1 MTTWVLLGL
10 VMLGVVVTVLTVV
23 VIGIVVVMM
32 SKLTLHSMNGP
43 LEARIAAQYGP
54 AELLMKD
61 LSANSFGQESLG
73 VWQIRGNGGLVLTGK
88 ELHFFLFL
96 PKRDLLIPLD
106 AITEITF
113 TKCHLGKA
121 TIYNLLKVRFVVD
134 GKSDSI
140 AWYVSDP
147 HAWKDRIEEAK
158 GEVEKRVRANGHASL
173 W

>member
-1 MTTWVLLGL
+1 M
-10 VMLGVVVTVLTVV
+10 VVIVLTVV
-23 VIGIVVVMM
+23 VIGIVAVMV
-32 SKLTLHSMNGP
+32 SKLTLHSINGP
-43 LEARIAAQYGP
+43 LEARIAPQYGP

-121 TIYNLLKVRFVVD
+121 TIYNLLKVRYVLD

-147 HAWKDRIEEAK
+147 HAWKDRIAEAK

-173 W
+173 C

>member
-1 MTTWVLLGL
+1 MTTPVLLGL
-10 VMLGVVVTVLTVV
+10 VVLGVVVIVLTVV
-23 VIGIVVVMM
+23 VIGIVAVMV
-32 SKLTLHSMNGP
+32 SKLTLHSINGP
-43 LEARIAAQYGP
+43 LEARIAAQYEP
-54 AELLMKD
+54 AEVLMKD
-61 LSANSFGQESLG
+61 LCANSFGQESLG

-88 ELHFFLFL
+88 ALHFFLFL

-121 TIYNLLKVRFVVD
+121 TIYNLLKVRFVLD

-147 HAWKDRIEEAK
+147 PAWKGRIEEAK
-158 GEVEKRVRANGHASL
+158 GEGEKRARPIGHAP
-173 W
+173 

>member
-1 MTTWVLLGL
+1 MTTPVLIGF
-10 VMLGVVVTVLTVV
+10 VVLGVVVIVLTVV
-23 VIGIVVVMM
+23 VIGIVAVMV
-32 SKLTLHSMNGP
+32 SKLTLRSMNGP
-43 LEARIAAQYGP
+43 LEARVASHYGP
-54 AELLMKD
+54 AEVLMKD
-61 LSANSFGQESLG
+61 LCANSFGQESLG

-106 AITEITF
+106 TITEITF
-113 TKCHLGKA
+113 TKCHLAKA
-121 TIYNLLKVRFVVD
+121 TIYNLLKVRFVVE

-158 GEVEKRVRANGHASL
+158 GEGEERVRPNGVVT
-173 W
+173 

>member
-1 MTTWVLLGL
+1 MTTWVLFGL
-10 VMLGVVVTVLTVV
+10 VVLGVVVIGLTMV
-23 VIGIVVVMM
+23 VIGIVVVMV
-32 SKLTLHSMNGP
+32 SKLTLRSMNGP
-43 LEARIAAQYGP
+43 LEARIASNYGP
-54 AELLMKD
+54 AEVLMKD
-61 LSANSFGQESLG
+61 LCANSFGQESLG

-106 AITEITF
+106 TITEITF

-121 TIYNLLKVRFVVD
+121 TIYNLLKVRFVVE

-158 GEVEKRVRANGHASL
+158 GEGEKRVRPNGVVT
-173 W
+173 

>member
-10 VMLGVVVTVLTVV
+10 VVLGMVVVVLTVV
-23 VIGIVVVMM
+23 VIGIVAVMV
-32 SKLTLHSMNGP
+32 SKLTLHSINGP
-43 LEARIAAQYGP
+43 LEARIASQYGP
-54 AELLMKD
+54 AEVLMKE
-61 LSANSFGQESLG
+61 LSANSFGKESLG
-73 VWQIRGNGGLVLTGK
+73 DWQIRGNGGLVLTGK

-121 TIYNLLKVRFVVD
+121 TIYNLLKVRFVLD

-173 W
+173 C

>member
-1 MTTWVLLGL
+1 MTTWVLFGL
-10 VMLGVVVTVLTVV
+10 VVLGVVVIGLTMV
-23 VIGIVVVMM
+23 VIGIVVVMV
-32 SKLTLHSMNGP
+32 SKLTLRSMNGP
-43 LEARIAAQYGP
+43 LEARVAAQHGP
-54 AELLMKD
+54 AEVLMKD
-61 LSANSFGQESLG
+61 LCANSFGRESLG

-96 PKRDLLIPLD
+96 PKRDLLIPLNT
-106 AITEITF
+106 ITEITF

-121 TIYNLLKVRFVVD
+121 TIYNLLKVRFVVE

-158 GEVEKRVRANGHASL
+158 GEGEKRVRPNGVVT
-173 W
+173 

>member
-1 MTTWVLLGL
+1 MTTPVLLGL
-10 VMLGVVVTVLTVV
+10 VVLGVVVIGLTMV
-23 VIGIVVVMM
+23 VIGIVVVMV
-32 SKLTLHSMNGP
+32 SKLTLRSMNGP
-43 LEARIAAQYGP
+43 LEARIALHYGP
-54 AELLMKD
+54 AEVLMQD
-61 LSANSFGQESLG
+61 LCANSFGQESLG

-88 ELHFFLFL
+88 ELHFYLFL

-106 AITEITF
+106 TITEITF

-121 TIYNLLKVRFVVD
+121 TIYDLLKVRFVVD

-158 GEVEKRVRANGHASL
+158 GEGEKRVRHNGVVT
-173 W
+173 

>member
-1 MTTWVLLGL
+1 MTTLVLLGL
-10 VMLGVVVTVLTVV
+10 VLLGVVVIVLTVV
-23 VIGIVVVMM
+23 VIGIVAVMV
-32 SKLTLHSMNGP
+32 SKHTLHSMNGT

-54 AELLMKD
+54 AEILMKD

-73 VWQIRGNGGLVLTGK
+73 VWQIRGNGGLVLTER

-106 AITEITF
+106 SITEITF

-147 HAWKDRIEEAK
+147 QAWKDRIEEAK
-158 GEVEKRVRANGHASL
+158 VSGENRVRLIGHAP
-173 W
+173 

>member
-1 MTTWVLLGL
+1 
-10 VMLGVVVTVLTVV
+10 MLGVVVTVLTVV

-121 TIYNLLKVRFVVD
+121 TIYNLLKVRYVLD

-173 W
+173 C